1 MRRSLLT
8 TIALAHLALVTCG
21 AFRWIPFPDGVLFRS
36 TLRYYMAMS
45 GADGYYGFFAP
56 VVDPEVR
63 IRFRLVEQDGREEL
77 VTLRDGATAEANLRL
92 GAVGR
97 LLPAATPETRENL
110 IRSLAAATLDKHP
123 RAEEITVLVET
134 FGVIRPDGRYD
145 IPSMSEYRSG
155 TRSEWLPVHVVTLER
170 PEEA

>member
-1 MRRSLLT
+1 MRRSILT
-8 TIALAHLALVTCG
+8 TVALAHLMQVMCG
-21 AFRWIPFPDGVLFRS
+21 AFRWSPYPDGVLLRS

-56 VVDPEVR
+56 VVDPEVQ
-63 IRFRLVEQDGREEL
+63 IRFQLVDHDGREEV

-92 GAVGR
+92 SAVGR
-97 LLPAATPETRENL
+97 LLPSSTPETRENL

-123 RAEEITVLVET
+123 QAAEVTVLVAM
-134 FGVIRPDGRYD
+134 FGVLRPDGNFD
-145 IPSMSEYRSG
+145 IPSMSEYHSG
-155 TRSEWLPVHVVTLER
+155 ARSEWLPLQVVTLER